1 MIAAPVQRDVDRV
14 PKGSHLSRVPPA
26 GSVDV
31 IKGHPSEAQVKR
43 HLLLVRSE
51 AVGTIEY
58 RAHPA
63 RSLPQHTVRIAAGA
77 VDLGVE
83 FRDLDDASVR
93 AEFGPDAEARFNGGQ
108 RPAGMGAVLEE
119 HGVSLHVWRTD
130 TGDEVFRA
138 DCFAE
143 APHVHFLT
151 PGDPPRNVVVEHD
164 PAEGPLLEW
173 TISHLADD
181 LGGLLRRSGAD
192 DVADAL
198 DAGRVAE
205 AVRTVA
211 QVARYVEAA
220 GRPVVV
226 A

>member
-1 MIAAPVQRDVDRV
+1 
-14 PKGSHLSRVPPA
+14 
-26 GSVDV
+26 V
-31 IKGHPSEAQVKR
+31 ITGHPSEAQVSR

-108 RPAGMGAVLEE
+108 RPAGMGAVLDE

-164 PAEGPLLEW
+164 PGEGPLLEW

-205 AVRTVA
+205 AVRTLA

>member
-1 MIAAPVQRDVDRV
+1 VAAAWSGR
-14 PKGSHLSRVPPA
+14 
-26 GSVDV
+26 
-31 IKGHPSEAQVKR
+31 GHVV
-43 HLLLVRSE
+43 LVRSE
-51 AVGTIEY
+51 PVGAIEY

-63 RSLPQHTVRIAAGA
+63 RSLPQHTVRIAGGA
-77 VDLGVE
+77 VDLGAE
-83 FRDLDDASVR
+83 FRHLDDSSVL
-93 AEFGPDAEARFNGGQ
+93 AEFGPGAEARFNGGQ
-108 RPAGMGAVLEE
+108 RPAGMGAVLDE
-119 HGVSLHVWRTD
+119 HGVSLHVWRVD

-143 APHVHFLT
+143 APHIHFLT
-151 PGDPPRNVVVEHD
+151 PGDPPRNVVIEHD
-164 PAEGPLLEW
+164 PADGPLLEW
-173 TISHLADD
+173 TILQLAED
-181 LGGLLRRSGAD
+181 LGGLLRRAGAD

-205 AVRTVA
+205 AVRTLA